1 MDLTRNA
8 TLASKADARNAYELL
23 GFLLVHEKI
32 KEPHGQISVQA
43 FDVPVVGLREDNDS
57 GGRFVE
63 LDIIWTVYQSSV
75 LRVENNGAYSKHR
88 RMSMDAEP
96 VAVARKASTRT

>member
-23 GFLLVHEKI
+23 GFLLVDEEI
-32 KEPHGQISVQA
+32 KEPHGHISVQA
-43 FDVPVVGLREDNDS
+43 FDVSVVGLREDNDS

-63 LDIIWTVYQSSV
+63 LDIIWTMYQSSY
-75 LRVENNGAYSKHR
+75 LRMEDNGAYSRHR
-88 RMSMDAEP
+88 RMSRDAEP